1 MEAEEVVE
9 EGVVVAMAVN
19 DRDVFMEVFMEVF
32 VEEAEEVE

>member
-9 EGVVVAMAVN
+9 EGVVVAMAAN
-19 DRDVFMEVFMEVF
+19 DRDVFMEVF

>member
-19 DRDVFMEVFMEVF
+19 DREVFMEVF